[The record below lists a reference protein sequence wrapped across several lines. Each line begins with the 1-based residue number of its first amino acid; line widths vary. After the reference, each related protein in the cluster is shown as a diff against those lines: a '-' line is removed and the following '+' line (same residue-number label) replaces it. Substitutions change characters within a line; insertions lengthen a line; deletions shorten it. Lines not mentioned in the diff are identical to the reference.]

1 MYRNDSLKFLIN
13 GRYTEQLWLSQG
25 VKQGK
30 PNKNKSLKSY
40 CFVTGCNLSPLLFSL
55 FINNLGQELNS
66 SGLGIDLGGI
76 NVACISFADD
86 LVLIGSSRQNLDK
99 LITKTRTFFRTHHLS
114 ISQSKSKIM
123 SFDAASG
130 QTTFHDSTDHSSL
143 TLDQVVVFKYLG
155 VPLSSS
161 PYSLFSSFNDQV
173 KLRSQTYLSRVLSL
187 VRSGPDR
194 SDLAYSLWNQVALPS
209 ILYGAEVLPLTE
221 TTIKEVERCQSIVA
235 KFILQVPRS
244 TANVCS
250 NIDAGFRPIWSHIA
264 EKVLLYAHTVMT
276 KPETFLPKL
285 AMNETLQNGSKSPYS
300 RYLFKWKQMTNSYDL
315 HPKQIKSSVRSAAI
329 SSIMSQQNLT
339 RISTFAM
346 NPPGDTSIHQWFRP
360 KQWVSD
366 SGFSQIFS
374 QFRSCNAGLGNRA
387 PAKNGQYYKL
397 CPLCER
403 EGRTA
408 LNNEVNYKLD
418 I

>member
-1 MYRNDSLKFLIN
+1 MF
-13 GRYTEQLWLSQG
+13 
-25 VKQGK
+25 
-30 PNKNKSLKSY
+30 
-40 CFVTGCNLSPLLFSL
+40 TGCNLSPLLFSL

-66 SGLGIDLGGI
+66 SGLGIDLGETNI
-76 NVACISFADD
+76 SCISFADD
-86 LVLIGSSRQNLDK
+86 LVLIGSSKQSLDI
-99 LITKTRTFFRTHHLS
+99 LLSKTRTFFHTHHLS
-114 ISQSKSKIM
+114 ISQKKSKIL
-123 SFDAASG
+123 SFDSASG
-130 QTTFHDSTDHSSL
+130 QTTFHNPSNSSPL

-161 PYSLFSSFNDQV
+161 PYSLFSSFNEQV
-173 KLRSQTYLSRVLSL
+173 KLRSQTYLSRVLAL

-221 TTIKEVERCQSIVA
+221 STIKEVEKCQTVVA

-250 NIDAGFRPIWSHIA
+250 YIDGGFRPIWSHIA
-264 EKVLLYAHTVMT
+264 EKVLLYAHRVMT
-276 KPETFLPKL
+276 KPETFWPKM
-285 AMNETLQNGSKSPYS
+285 AMNETLHHGTKSPYS
-300 RYLFKWKQMTNSYDL
+300 RYLFKWKKMTDTYDL
-315 HPKQIKSSVRSAAI
+315 NPKQIKSSVRSSAI
-329 SSIMSQQNLT
+329 SSIISQQRLT
-339 RISTFAM
+339 RLSTFAM
-346 NPPGDTSIHQWFRP
+346 NTPGDSSVHQWFRP

-397 CPLCER
+397 CPLCEK
-403 EGRTA
+403 EGRKA
-408 LNNEVNYKLD
+408 LNNEV
-418 I
+418 